1 MKRYLFLL
9 VFFSAM
15 ALGVGAQN
23 VSVNAN
29 NLPAAKVFR

>member
-23 VSVNAN
+23 VSVNNIVLN
-29 NLPAAKVFR
+29 NF